1 MDAKQIAIILDQLG
15 CTELNIGVGKAIHD
29 LVNKETGVGGLQVV
43 PKFLGRNY
51 YQVLELN
58 DDEIILQI
66 KQIYHCIISYDK
78 LVEINEIFS
87 KPIHS
92 GRIVSQLDNPDVI
105 CKDNLDML
113 FSMDET
119 IRPKLLTVIRE

>member
-1 MDAKQIAIILDQLG
+1 MNAKQIAIILDQLG

-29 LVNKETGVGGLQVV
+29 LVNKETGIAMSQVV
-43 PKFLGRNY
+43 PEYLGRKY

-66 KQIYHCIISYDK
+66 KEIRHCIVSYDK

-87 KPIHS
+87 KPMHS
-92 GRIVSQLDNPDVI
+92 GKIASQVHNPYRDPI
-105 CKDNLDML
+105 DNLDMMV
-113 FSMDET
+113 SIDERFKYTSLT
-119 IRPKLLTVIRE
+119 IIRE